1 MASKSTYRGE
11 SKRTMKYIFLIFAGA
26 SFGLLAAA
34 GVFTVLTAVGLVP
47 RFAGKTHTARKIL
60 LFEEMVIIG
69 TIVGCF
75 VSIFPEYCQVG
86 AGLERLETL
95 VELPGP
101 LIERLVQVLEQRAVR
116 ETAVVNG
123 LQQTIGVLLQGS
135 FGLFAGM
142 FIGCLAL
149 AIAEM
154 LDSIPIFAR
163 RIGFRHGIGLAV
175 FSVAIGKLVGSLWY
189 FWIELHRVVQ

>member
-1 MASKSTYRGE
+1 MLS
-11 SKRTMKYIFLIFAGA
+11 
-26 SFGLLAAA
+26 AA

-60 LFEEMVIIG
+60 LFEEMVIFG

-75 VSIFPEYCQVG
+75 VSIFPEHCQVS
-86 AGLERLETL
+86 GLW
-95 VELPGP
+95 
-101 LIERLVQVLEQRAVR
+101 RA
-116 ETAVVNG
+116 
-123 LQQTIGVLLQGS
+123 IGGLLQGS

-142 FIGCLAL
+142 FSGCLAL

-163 RIGFRHGIGLAV
+163 RIGFRHGIGLAI
-175 FSVAIGKLVGSLWY
+175 FSVAIGKLVGSFFY
-189 FWIELHRVVQ
+189 FWTELHQVVQ